1 MRSTS
6 VVKKLLPVLL
16 SIAVGAGAYW
26 LALWYFGPLTPR
38 AESRLS
44 DVVLLVQYGLAV
56 MGWIYALSE
65 NKRLH
70 SEVKA
75 LKEKLQTAG
84 LSTESS
90 QR

>member
-1 MRSTS
+1 M
-6 VVKKLLPVLL
+6 KLLLVLL

-26 LALWYFGPLTPR
+26 FVLVYFSPLTPR

-44 DVVLLVQYGLAV
+44 DIIMLVQYGLAV
-56 MGWIYALSE
+56 VGWIYTLRE

-70 SEVKA
+70 IEVKA
-75 LKEKLQTAG
+75 LKEKLQAAG
-84 LSTESS
+84 LSTEHK